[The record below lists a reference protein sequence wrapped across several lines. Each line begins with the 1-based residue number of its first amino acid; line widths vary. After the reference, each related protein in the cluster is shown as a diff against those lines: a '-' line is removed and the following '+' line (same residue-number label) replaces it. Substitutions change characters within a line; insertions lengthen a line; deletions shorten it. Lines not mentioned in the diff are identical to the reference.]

1 MEKKPEHLILHIG
14 TNDAADSSHQQIVND
29 LLALKQFIKEKLLN
43 CNVFL
48 SMPNKRCDN
57 QKAAATVSLV
67 NEQLSQ
73 SGIEIIENKNISVKH
88 FGRPRP
94 VTLLKKRL

>member
-1 MEKKPEHLILHIG
+1 
-14 TNDAADSSHQQIVND
+14 
-29 LLALKQFIKEKLLN
+29 
-43 CNVFL
+43 
-48 SMPNKRCDN
+48 MPNKRCDN

-88 FGRPRP
+88 LGRPSP
-94 VTLLKKRL
+94 